1 MNAAIGSSCAPPA
14 AADRRFLRSVRHVR
28 PSVFL
33 SAAALGVLIV
43 AIYFDV
49 LRHLILRWSHEA
61 DYSHG
66 FLVPIFSAWLLWQ
79 RRPMIASVGATVRG
93 RWLGLVLLVSSAAI
107 RAVNIYFNLPL
118 VEPVALIVCLAGVAG
133 LIGGF
138 PALRWTWP
146 SILFL
151 FFMIPLPGVVASQL
165 SGPLQHLAT
174 VCSTFVLQTLGIPA
188 IATGNVIWLSQGKIG
203 VVEACSG
210 LRMLVMFGA
219 ITVAAVFLLDV
230 AIWEKVC
237 LLVSSIGIALA
248 SNVFR
253 ITVTGMA
260 QEFVG
265 PDIAHRIFH
274 DLAGWIMM
282 PLAILLLMMEVFLLS
297 RLFPRVAA
305 EPLMVVQSARGPVR
319 RKRSR

>member
-1 MNAAIGSSCAPPA
+1 MNAAVDS
-14 AADRRFLRSVRHVR
+14 
-28 PSVFL
+28 PSVPRRTTERTIAERAREL
-33 SAAALGVLIV
+33 GPSVWVAAAALALLIV
-43 AIYFDV
+43 AIYFDA
-49 LRHLILRWSHEA
+49 LKHLVMRWSRES

-66 FLVPIFSAWLLWQ
+66 FLVPVFSAWLLWQ
-79 RRPMIASVGATVRG
+79 RRSLLKSVGENVRG
-93 RWLGLVLLVSSAAI
+93 RWLGLVLLAASAGI
-107 RAVNIYFNLPL
+107 RAWNIYFNFPL
-118 VEPVALIVCLAGVAG
+118 VEPVALVVCLAGVAG
-133 LIGGF
+133 LIGGY
-138 PALRWTWP
+138 PVLLWSWP

-151 FFMIPLPGVVASQL
+151 FFMIPLPGAVAGQL

-219 ITVAAVFLLDV
+219 ITVAAAFLLNV
-230 AIWEKVC
+230 SSWEKVC
-237 LLVSSIGIALA
+237 LLASAVPIALA
-248 SNVFR
+248 SNIFR

-265 PDIAHRIFH
+265 AELAHRIFH

-282 PLAILLLMMEVFLLS
+282 PLAIVLLMTEVFLLA
-297 RLFPRVAA
+297 RLFPQIAVDSV
-305 EPLMVVQSARGPVR
+305 MVVRAARGPVT
-319 RKRSR
+319 RKR

>member
-1 MNAAIGSSCAPPA
+1 
-14 AADRRFLRSVRHVR
+14 
-28 PSVFL
+28 
-33 SAAALGVLIV
+33 VLIV

-49 LRHLILRWSHEA
+49 LKHLVLRWSREA

-66 FLVPIFSAWLLWQ
+66 FLVPVFSAWLLWQ
-79 RRPMIASVGATVRG
+79 RRPLIASVGAPVRG
-93 RWLGLVLLVSSAAI
+93 RWLGLALLVASAGI
-107 RAVNIYFNLPL
+107 RVANIYFNLPL

-151 FFMIPLPGVVASQL
+151 FFMIPLPGVVAGQL

-174 VCSTFVLQTLGIPA
+174 VCSTFVLQTFGIPA

-219 ITVAAVFLLDV
+219 ITVAAVFLLDL
-230 AIWEKVC
+230 ANWEKVC
-237 LLVSSIGIALA
+237 LLASSVGIAIA

-282 PLAILLLMMEVFLLS
+282 PLAILLLVGEVFLLS
-297 RLFPRVAA
+297 RLFPRVSA
-305 EPLMVVQSARGPVR
+305 EPLMVVRPARGPVH